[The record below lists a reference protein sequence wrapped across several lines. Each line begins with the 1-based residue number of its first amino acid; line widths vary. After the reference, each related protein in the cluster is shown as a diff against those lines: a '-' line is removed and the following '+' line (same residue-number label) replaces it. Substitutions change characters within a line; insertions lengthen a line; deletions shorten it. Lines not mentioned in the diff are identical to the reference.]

1 MDGIDGARFL
11 ETVRAYND
19 AVMTEVP
26 FDPTMKDGRGTRG
39 IAPKKSNWANRIDTP
54 PFEAYAVTCGITFTF
69 GGLAIDPKARVQAVS
84 GRADPRPLC
93 GGRAGGRALLRQLSR
108 RHGPGLGRGLRPPR
122 RHRRRPLRNGGPRPV
137 SREHIGF
144 IGVGVMGEPMC
155 RNLVRKHD
163 GPVTAY
169 DIDPAPL
176 ERLAENG
183 AVVAPNIAA
192 LAEAADLVFLSLPS
206 GREVRSVCLGDGG
219 LIEHLPAGRTVVD
232 TSTAPPALAREI
244 EGAFAALGVAFADA
258 PVARTRQAAIEGT
271 LSIMVGGDA
280 ALVERLRPLLGHIA
294 QDVTHC
300 GPVGSG
306 QAVKI
311 LNNMILFQNVRALAE
326 SLAIARRQGIDAC
339 DLPGGGGAQL
349 GRQLCAPKSRHEGDA
364 GGPLP
369 GRRVPR
375 HLRDERPRLRP

>member
-1 MDGIDGARFL
+1 M
-11 ETVRAYND
+11 
-19 AVMTEVP
+19 
-26 FDPTMKDGRGTRG
+26 
-39 IAPKKSNWANRIDTP
+39 
-54 PFEAYAVTCGITFTF
+54 
-69 GGLAIDPKARVQAVS
+69 S
-84 GRADPRPLC
+84 GEC
-93 GGRAGGRALLRQLSR
+93 
-108 RHGPGLGRGLRPPR
+108 
-122 RHRRRPLRNGGPRPV
+122 
-137 SREHIGF
+137 IGF
-144 IGVGVMGEPMC
+144 IGTGVMGEPMC
-155 RNLVRKHD
+155 RNLIRKHD

-176 ERLAENG
+176 ERLAADG
-183 AVVAPNIAA
+183 AAVAPSIAA
-192 LAEAADLVFLSLPS
+192 LAEAADPIFLSLPS
-206 GREVRSVCLGDGG
+206 GREVRMVCLGDGG

-326 SLAIARRQGIDAC
+326 GLAIARRQGIEPATFLEAVGCSSGDSFALRNHGMKAMLAERFPEGAFPVTYAMKDLDYALDLAQDSGVDAE
-339 DLPGGGGAQL
+339 GAALVRALFAEAIENGL
-349 GRQLCAPKSRHEGDA
+349 GARYHPVIATLIDRQ
-364 GGPLP
+364 
-369 GRRVPR
+369 
-375 HLRDERPRLRP
+375 RPTKPEKGSL

>member
-1 MDGIDGARFL
+1 M
-11 ETVRAYND
+11 
-19 AVMTEVP
+19 
-26 FDPTMKDGRGTRG
+26 
-39 IAPKKSNWANRIDTP
+39 
-54 PFEAYAVTCGITFTF
+54 
-69 GGLAIDPKARVQAVS
+69 S
-84 GRADPRPLC
+84 GER
-93 GGRAGGRALLRQLSR
+93 
-108 RHGPGLGRGLRPPR
+108 
-122 RHRRRPLRNGGPRPV
+122 
-137 SREHIGF
+137 IGF

-169 DIDPAPL
+169 DLDPAPL
-176 ERLAENG
+176 ERLTDDG
-183 AVVAPNIAA
+183 ASVAPTIAA
-192 LAEAADLVFLSLPS
+192 LADAADLVFLSLPS
-206 GREVRSVCLGDGG
+206 GREVRAVCLEDGG

-244 EGAFAALGVAFADA
+244 ESAFAARGIAFADA

-300 GPVGSG
+300 GLVGSG

-326 SLAIARRQGIDAC
+326 GLAIARRQGVAPETFLEAVGRSSGDSFALQNHGMKAMLAEHFPEGAFPVTYAVKDLDYALDLAAEAGIDAE
-339 DLPGGGGAQL
+339 GAALVKALFAEAIESGL
-349 GRQLCAPKSRHEGDA
+349 GARYHPVIATLID
-364 GGPLP
+364 
-369 GRRVPR
+369 RR
-375 HLRDERPRLRP
+375 RPT